1 VKGKSIGKQST
12 AKGFAV
18 LTASNLFVR
27 ILGFIYVLPL
37 TRLIGNE
44 GNGLY
49 GVGYQ
54 IYIFL
59 FILSNTGLPAA
70 IAKAV
75 SENRAVGDYESAH
88 TAFQVAMKI
97 LLVLGSLTTAMMILA
112 AYWVDAYLWP
122 RTFYTILALSPTL
135 LLASIMSGFRGYFQ
149 GMSLMTPTGVSQI
162 IEQIAKAISAVGL
175 AYLLLGQGVE
185 IAAGGAT
192 FGTTL
197 GALFGVLY
205 LAARYYRARPGIRED
220 IQLHQSMPRR
230 HSPGSLLR
238 TVVSYAVPIT
248 LGSAVL
254 SMGNLVD
261 LALVGSRLQKAGF
274 SQIETDALYGILN
287 TQNAR
292 LVNLP
297 TALSTALAAAL
308 LPGISAAVAER
319 NAESLKYKTTEA
331 LKVSTLIAAPAAVG
345 LSILSHSLI
354 AVLFPTHPDGG
365 DVLAIGAFSIL
376 FISLVQVLTAVL
388 QGAGKM
394 HLPPIFLLSGVLI
407 KSVLNYQLVAIP
419 ELNIRGAVISS
430 VVAYFVVV
438 IADYVALRRTV
449 RIAIPVRD
457 VFARPIASAAI
468 MGAVVWIARE
478 CMYKLGLPNLVVAA
492 AGVTLGIAVYGA
504 CVIALRGITPSELK
518 RLPGGSFLL
527 RQLIRLRVWPAESE
541 NRG

>member
-1 VKGKSIGKQST
+1 MEGKPSRKQST

-27 ILGFIYVLPL
+27 VLGFIYVLPL

-88 TAFQVAMKI
+88 IAFKVAMRI
-97 LLVLGSLTTAMMILA
+97 LLTLGFLTTGMMVIA

-135 LLASIMSGFRGYFQ
+135 LLASVMSGFRGYFQ
-149 GMSLMTPTGVSQI
+149 GMTLMTPTGVSQI
-162 IEQIAKAISAVGL
+162 IEQIAKAVSAVGL
-175 AYLLLGQGVE
+175 AYLLLGRGVE

-197 GALFGVLY
+197 GALFGTLY
-205 LAARYYRARPGIRED
+205 LAVRYYRARPEIRED
-220 IQLHQSMPRR
+220 IRLHQAVQRR
-230 HSPGSLLR
+230 HSPSSLLR
-238 TVVSYAVPIT
+238 TVVRYAVPIT

-261 LALVGSRLQKAGF
+261 LALVGARLQRAGF
-274 SQIETDALYGILN
+274 TQTETDALYGILN

-319 NAESLKYKTTEA
+319 NAESLRYKTTEA
-331 LKVSTLIAAPAAVG
+331 LKVSTLIAAPAAIG
-345 LSILSHSLI
+345 LSVLSHSVI
-354 AVLFPTHPDGG
+354 AVLFPSHPDGG
-365 DVLAIGAFSIL
+365 DVLAIGALSIL

-394 HLPPIFLLSGVLI
+394 HLPPIFLLCGVLI
-407 KSVLNYQLVAIP
+407 KSVLNYHLVAIP

-430 VVAYFVVV
+430 VVAYFAVV
-438 IADYVALRRTV
+438 IADYLALTRTV
-449 RIAIPVRD
+449 RVAVPVRE
-457 VFARPIASAAI
+457 VFVRPVASAAI
-468 MGAVVWIARE
+468 MGVVVCMARE
-478 CMYKLGLPNLVVAA
+478 WMYALGLPNVAVAA
-492 AGVTLGIAVYGA
+492 AGVFLGIVVYGA
-504 CVIALRGITPSELK
+504 CVIALRGITPGELE
-518 RLPGGSFLL
+518 RLPGGSYLL
-527 RQLIRLRVWPAESE
+527 RQLVRLRVWPADPAK
-541 NRG
+541 RG

>member
-1 VKGKSIGKQST
+1 MKGKSIGKQST

-205 LAARYYRARPGIRED
+205 LAAR
-220 IQLHQSMPRR
+220 
-230 HSPGSLLR
+230 
-238 TVVSYAVPIT
+238 
-248 LGSAVL
+248 
-254 SMGNLVD
+254 
-261 LALVGSRLQKAGF
+261 
-274 SQIETDALYGILN
+274 
-287 TQNAR
+287 
-292 LVNLP
+292 
-297 TALSTALAAAL
+297 
-308 LPGISAAVAER
+308 
-319 NAESLKYKTTEA
+319 
-331 LKVSTLIAAPAAVG
+331 
-345 LSILSHSLI
+345 
-354 AVLFPTHPDGG
+354 
-365 DVLAIGAFSIL
+365 
-376 FISLVQVLTAVL
+376 
-388 QGAGKM
+388 
-394 HLPPIFLLSGVLI
+394 
-407 KSVLNYQLVAIP
+407 
-419 ELNIRGAVISS
+419 
-430 VVAYFVVV
+430 
-438 IADYVALRRTV
+438 
-449 RIAIPVRD
+449 
-457 VFARPIASAAI
+457 
-468 MGAVVWIARE
+468 
-478 CMYKLGLPNLVVAA
+478 
-492 AGVTLGIAVYGA
+492 
-504 CVIALRGITPSELK
+504 
-518 RLPGGSFLL
+518 
-527 RQLIRLRVWPAESE
+527 
-541 NRG
+541 